1 MDNFDLKKYL
11 VENKVTANSRILTE
25 GTENVMNTMAKAI
38 MDYYND
44 IDGIQNTDVKELR
57 QDLKF
62 IIKDNKDNAELVA
75 AFENVLNQPVTQYN
89 RITRKLWHLASDMY
103 DNYISNFNPHSK

>member
-11 VENKVTANSRILTE
+11 VESKVTTNSKMVTE
-25 GTENVMNTMAKAI
+25 ATKNEMNMMAKAI

-57 QDLKF
+57 GDLKL
-62 IIKDNKDNAELVA
+62 IIDDNKENAELVA
-75 AFENVLNQPVTQYN
+75 AFENILNQPAPQYN
-89 RITRKLWHLASDMY
+89 RITSKLWYLASDMY
-103 DNYISNFNPHSK
+103 DTYISNFNPHLK